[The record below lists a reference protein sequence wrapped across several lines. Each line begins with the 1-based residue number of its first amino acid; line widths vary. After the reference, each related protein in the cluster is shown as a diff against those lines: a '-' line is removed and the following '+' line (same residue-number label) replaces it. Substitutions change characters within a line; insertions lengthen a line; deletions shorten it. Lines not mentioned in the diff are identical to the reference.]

1 MMERDV
7 AVATCD
13 EVVKMADFG
22 SFLPGTVLD
31 GRYRLVRL
39 LAQGGMGAVWV
50 GEQVTL
56 QREVAIKLLRL
67 PAEALHA
74 RLQREALA
82 LAAVHHPA
90 VVQVYDYGETEEK
103 VPYLVME
110 FVKGE
115 TVGAKL
121 HKTGTFSA
129 PEAAILMLPLLDGL
143 NAAHAVG
150 IIHRDIKPD
159 NVLLCN
165 GPSGVLPKLLDFGI
179 ARRDQSEAARLT
191 AEGGLIGTPAYM
203 APEQVRGAP
212 TDERTDVWGMGVLF
226 YEMIAGKPPFGVE
239 DVIVVIRRVLDDPP
253 PFPTN
258 AVGLD
263 GKLWAVLM
271 NALRKNPAERTPSAR
286 AFRDAIAGWLSTRG
300 IVPFSEGAPRGAET
314 TQPAATPFTS
324 AAAATIQSERASSA
338 GTPPPSDPENPGR
351 AALDALIRQKL
362 R

>member
-1 MMERDV
+1 
-7 AVATCD
+7 
-13 EVVKMADFG
+13 MADFG

-56 QREVAIKLLRL
+56 RREVAIKLLRL
-67 PAEALHA
+67 PAEPLQA
-74 RLQREALA
+74 RLRREALA

-90 VVQVYDYGETEEK
+90 VVQVYDYGETEENI
-103 VPYLVME
+103 PYLVME
-110 FVKGE
+110 LVKGE
-115 TVGAKL
+115 TVGARI
-121 HKTGTFSA
+121 HRAGTFSA
-129 PEAAILMLPLLDGL
+129 PEAALLMLPLLDGL
-143 NAAHAVG
+143 HAAHAAG
-150 IIHRDIKPD
+150 ITHRDIKPD
-159 NVLLCN
+159 NVLLSN
-165 GPSGVLPKLLDFGI
+165 GPSGLLPKLLDFGI
-179 ARRDQSEAARLT
+179 ARLDQGGAARLT

-253 PFPTN
+253 PFPTS

-271 NALRKNPAERTPSAR
+271 NALRKNPAERTASAR
-286 AFRDAIAGWLSTRG
+286 AFRDAIAGWLSGRG
-300 IVPFSEGAPRGAET
+300 IVPASERVPHATET
-314 TQPAATPFTS
+314 TQPAAAPFTS
-324 AAAATIQSERASSA
+324 AAAATIQSEPVGAA
-338 GTPPPSDPENPGR
+338 GSPPSSDPENPGR